1 MAALGTAA
9 LTPENLGPAW
19 ASSTVS
25 LGEPDQRGQLGES
38 EWQMVLVALHP
49 TDVPVGWS
57 ATGTSVGATHLTG
70 RRPRKDLSAAAPGR
84 ESGKVAVNC

>member
-49 TDVPVGWS
+49 T
-57 ATGTSVGATHLTG
+57 GTSVGATHLTG